1 MYHFTYT
8 VVGNTPCGTADATVT
23 VTVIVLPNAGT
34 FTGIVSVCPSVG
46 IFDLNSLLSDQDIN
60 GTWTDSNDV
69 VVTSPVTIITL
80 AEGTYSY
87 TYTVDST
94 FCGNDTEVVQF
105 AVLPNPQIATT
116 NIAVAPICIGSDATV
131 NLTGMIDGTYT
142 LNYDLLGSNALA
154 NQTVIVTI
162 ASGNGS
168 FTIPTAS
175 ISNIGTTVISLTSIQ
190 NNTSTCSVTLTNV
203 ATNFVI
209 NPLVA
214 IDDSN
219 LSVTNV
225 CFGNDVIVNIAN
237 AINLPDGVYQFNY
250 TIPTGNPTTGNS
262 GDVTITTGVGQF
274 TIPASAFT
282 TAAIYSII
290 INGIVATTGCSNA
303 NENATTNFEILPL
316 PNVTG
321 ATLTAQ
327 TTCANF
333 TSEVTISNASN
344 LADGTYSITYQLS
357 GANSATTTI
366 LVTFTGGTAS
376 FTISATDLTNS
387 GDTIIAINQF
397 DSTINLCGVT
407 GTSFTPFTFAVIT
420 LGTPTI
426 IPNGNLFCGTDVPP
440 PTIANLTA
448 NIVGTD
454 TVIWYDADSG
464 GTAFSS
470 TDLLID
476 GNTYYAAYVAGS
488 GCESAIR
495 LAVTVDLSVCED
507 LIIPD
512 GFSPNGDT
520 INDEFVIENL
530 LILYPFF
537 RLQIYNRYGSL
548 IYVGRINIPNWD
560 GTSSEGSLNLGNNLL
575 PTGVYFYV
583 LEFNDGN
590 RKPVQGRIYL
600 NR

>member
-1 MYHFTYT
+1 MYHFTYTVVGNTPCGTADATVTVTVIVLPNAGTDSTLNVCSDGGTTDLFALLGASADAGGTWSPALASGTGIFDPTVDLAGVYTYTVNSALCGSDDATITVTIIQAANAGGVGQTINACISETSVDLTTGLDGTQDAGTWSDDDGTGALTGNIFNPSLVAAGLYHFTYT

-344 LADGTYSITYQLS
+344 LADGTYSITYQ
-357 GANSATTTI
+357 
-366 LVTFTGGTAS
+366 
-376 FTISATDLTNS
+376 
-387 GDTIIAINQF
+387 
-397 DSTINLCGVT
+397 
-407 GTSFTPFTFAVIT
+407 
-420 LGTPTI
+420 
-426 IPNGNLFCGTDVPP
+426 
-440 PTIANLTA
+440 
-448 NIVGTD
+448 
-454 TVIWYDADSG
+454 
-464 GTAFSS
+464 
-470 TDLLID
+470 
-476 GNTYYAAYVAGS
+476 
-488 GCESAIR
+488 
-495 LAVTVDLSVCED
+495 
-507 LIIPD
+507 
-512 GFSPNGDT
+512 
-520 INDEFVIENL
+520 
-530 LILYPFF
+530 
-537 RLQIYNRYGSL
+537 
-548 IYVGRINIPNWD
+548 
-560 GTSSEGSLNLGNNLL
+560 
-575 PTGVYFYV
+575 
-583 LEFNDGN
+583 
-590 RKPVQGRIYL
+590 
-600 NR
+600 